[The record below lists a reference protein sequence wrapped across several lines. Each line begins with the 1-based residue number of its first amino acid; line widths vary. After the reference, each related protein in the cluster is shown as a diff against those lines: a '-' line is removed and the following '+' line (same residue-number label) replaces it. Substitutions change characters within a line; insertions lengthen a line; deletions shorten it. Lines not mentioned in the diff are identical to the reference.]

1 MTPSSLSSP
10 PKDPVVATAGAERTW
25 RAGTLTYTTGGLV
38 ALFAWL
44 LWGDFAWWLKERS
57 VVPVAQLFLKNFQA
71 SDMIVGL
78 LVGSLP
84 AALGMIL
91 GPVISVRS
99 DRHRGRWG
107 RRIPYLLIPTPIAAL
122 SMIGLA
128 FTPRM
133 GGALHS
139 WLGAGSPGPEA
150 CVLLAFGLFWTVFEV
165 ASVVANAVLGGLIND
180 VVPQEVIGRFFG
192 LFRAVSLAAGIV
204 FNFWLMGHAEE
215 YYFWIFI
222 GVGVIY
228 GGGFTL
234 MCLRVK
240 EGVYP
245 PPPPPAAGEGASV
258 LKGFVAGTIAY
269 ARECFASRHYLWIFA
284 ATTLAMIAFGP
295 VNTFGVFYAKSVGM
309 SMDAYGKYIAL
320 TFTVSLIMS
329 FFLGWLAD
337 LLHPLRLGI
346 ISIAL
351 YGVMALWAG
360 FMADDA
366 RSFAVA
372 FVAHGVLS
380 GVYFTATAS
389 IGQRLYPRAKFAQFA
404 SAAGLMAATCFAV
417 LPPLMGRYLD
427 LTGHVYRHTFIAGAG
442 LAFLA
447 LAAMLVVHRRFM
459 ALGGPKG
466 YVAPEA

>member
-1 MTPSSLSSP
+1 MAASSSP
-10 PKDPVVATAGAERTW
+10 SRFPFSGQRVW
-25 RAGTLTYTTGGLV
+25 RAGTLTYTTAGLV

-57 VVPVAQLFLKNFQA
+57 VVPVAQLFLKKFEA
-71 SDMIVGL
+71 TDMIVGL

-84 AALGMIL
+84 AALGMVL
-91 GPVISVRS
+91 GPIVSVRS

-122 SMIGLA
+122 SMVGLA
-128 FTPRM
+128 FTPRL
-133 GGALHS
+133 GALLHA
-139 WLGAGSPGPEA
+139 WLGARSPGESA
-150 CVLLAFGLFWTVFEV
+150 CVLISFGLFWTVFEI

-192 LFRAVSLAAGIV
+192 LFRAVSLAAGVV

-215 YYFWIFI
+215 YAFWIFG

-240 EGVYP
+240 EGEYP
-245 PPPPPAAGEGASV
+245 PPPPATGDGASV
-258 LKGFVAGTIAY
+258 LKDFAAGAVAY
-269 ARECFASRHYLWIFA
+269 ARECFANSHYLWIFA
-284 ATTLAMIAFGP
+284 ATTLAMISFGP

-309 SMDAYGKYIAL
+309 SMDAYGKYL
-320 TFTVSLIMS
+320 SLVFTISFVMS

-351 YGVMALWAG
+351 YGAMALWAG
-360 FMADDA
+360 LAADDA

-389 IGQRLYPRAKFAQFA
+389 IGQRLYPREKFAQFA
-404 SAAGLMAATCFAV
+404 SAAGLVAAGGFAV

-427 LTGHVYRHTFIAGAG
+427 LTGHVYRHTFLAGAG

-447 LAAMLVVHRRFM
+447 FGALLVVHRRWM

-466 YVAPEA
+466 YVAPG